1 MSEASGKQKVFARLV
16 FQGMNQREAYRQ
28 AYGRAEG
35 SDATCDANASR
46 LLRNAKVKEYLA
58 ALNGKAERAAVL
70 SKQERMEWL
79 TRVVTTPVGEVD
91 ERSDLCQ
98 EAVESDQGMKVKMP
112 GKIEAIRE
120 LNRMDGAYEPER
132 VEVKS
137 ELSFSV
143 LLRKLKGSEL
153 VRRRVEG

>member
-1 MSEASGKQKVFARLV
+1 M
-16 FQGMNQREAYRQ
+16 
-28 AYGRAEG
+28 
-35 SDATCDANASR
+35 
-46 LLRNAKVKEYLA
+46 
-58 ALNGKAERAAVL
+58 L

-98 EAVESDQGMKVKMP
+98 EVVASDQGVKVKMP

-132 VEVKS
+132 IEVRS

-153 VRRRVEG
+153 VRRRKEK